1 MPQPA
6 GRARRVLHTAP
17 PIVAATD
24 LRGSTVLKRGG
35 VFLLTDQLGDVV
47 PDERGLGMYVGDTR
61 MLSRLTLLVGGE
73 RPSVLR
79 PDGDGAGHGP
89 IVMTNPELPQGQ
101 RPAASTGEPLAARS
115 LGIVRER
122 HLDRGLHERL
132 AISNYADHPA
142 TLTVDLVLDAD
153 MADIFE
159 VRGFVRPRR
168 GDRGPTHVR
177 GDTAAFEYRA
187 LDGRQ
192 LRTRVVA
199 PGAQIRPAPR
209 GIGGVRARWR
219 PRIAPGARADLEWSV
234 LPELPVAVAALE
246 TVAGICRATEIR
258 SDSPALDRIVARG
271 IADLD
276 LLLTP
281 GPGAGQRFIAAGIPW
296 FTALFGRDAILAS
309 FGALIVDPGLA
320 IDTLR
325 VLASLQATTDDPTVD
340 AEPGKI
346 PHEVRNGE
354 MARTGEVPFGR
365 YYGSADATPLWLIL
379 LGETFD
385 WTGDLDLVEGLW
397 PNALAA
403 LDWVESHG
411 DLDGDG
417 FIEYRRRAPGGL
429 IQHGWKDA
437 PDAIR
442 DRHGRVAEGPIAL
455 AEVQGY
461 AYDARVRMAR
471 LARALGD
478 AVLARRLEKDAGRL
492 RDRFEA
498 AFWVPDRMT
507 YALALDGL
515 KRPMDAIGSNQGHA
529 LWSGIVSGGHA
540 AAVAANLTGSDLDS
554 GWGLRTFAAGQ
565 RGYSPLGYHTGSV
578 WPHDTAVA
586 VAGLRRAG
594 FDAQA
599 SQLAGELLGAAQT
612 FPDGRLPE
620 LFCGFGRNEVG
631 PPVPYPTACAPQAWA
646 AAAPLMILR
655 ALLGMRP
662 RAAEHRL
669 DLERPR
675 LPAGLAT
682 LTLSGLRIGDA
693 RVDLR
698 CHRLGGST
706 RVEVSSVTGDLRVA
720 VLA

>member
-1 MPQPA
+1 MVHIA
-6 GRARRVLHTAP
+6 S

-24 LRGSTVLKRGG
+24 LGGSTVLKRGG
-35 VFLLTDQLGDVV
+35 VFLLTDRFGDVL

-73 RPSVLR
+73 RPRALR
-79 PDGDGAGHGP
+79 PDGDGAGHGT
-89 IVMTNPELPQGQ
+89 IMMTNPELPSGQG
-101 RPAASTGEPLAARS
+101 AADSIGGLLAARS

-122 HLDRGLHERL
+122 RLDRGLHERL
-132 AISNYADHPA
+132 AISNFTEHPA

-159 VRGFVRPRR
+159 VRGFDRPQR
-168 GDRGPTHVR
+168 GDHRPTHVR
-177 GDTAAFEYRA
+177 GDTAAFEYLG

-209 GIGGVRARWR
+209 GIGGVRARWQ
-219 PRIAPGARADLEWSV
+219 PRIAPGARVDLEWSI
-234 LPELPVAVAALE
+234 LPEMPAGLAALE
-246 TVAGICRATEIR
+246 TVAGICRATETR

-281 GPGAGQRFIAAGIPW
+281 GPGAGQRFIAAGIRW

-309 FGALIVDPGLA
+309 FGALLVDPGLA

-325 VLASLQATTDDPTVD
+325 VLASLQATTDDPAVD

-346 PHEVRNGE
+346 PHEVRVGE

-379 LGETFD
+379 LGETYD
-385 WTGDLDLVEGLW
+385 WTGDLCLLEELW

-403 LDWVESHG
+403 LEWVQRHA

-417 FIEYRRRAPGGL
+417 FIEYRPRAPGGL

-442 DRHGRVAEGPIAL
+442 DRDGMVAEGPIAL

-461 AYDARVRMAR
+461 AYDARVRVAR
-471 LARALGD
+471 LARALSDTGR
-478 AVLARRLEKDAGRL
+478 AEQLEKEARRLRS
-492 RDRFEA
+492 RFNA
-498 AFWVPDRMT
+498 AFWVPDLAT
-507 YALALDGL
+507 CALALDGR

-529 LWSGIVSGGHA
+529 LWSGIVAKEHA
-540 AAVAANLTGSDLDS
+540 SAVAAQLASPALDS

-565 RGYSPLGYHTGSV
+565 PGFSPLGYHTGTV
-578 WPHDTAVA
+578 WPHDTAIA
-586 VAGLRRAG
+586 VAGLHGAG
-594 FDAQA
+594 FGPQA
-599 SQLAGELLGAAQT
+599 ARLAGELFEAAAT
-612 FPDGRLPE
+612 FPEGRLPE
-620 LFCGFGRNEVG
+620 LYCGFGRDEVG
-631 PPVPYPTACAPQAWA
+631 PPVPYPVACSPQAWA

-655 ALLGMRP
+655 ALLGIRP
-662 RAAEHRL
+662 NAAEHRL
-669 DLERPR
+669 DLERPT
-675 LPAGLAT
+675 LPPGVTDLAIAGL
-682 LTLSGLRIGDA
+682 RVGDA

-698 CHRLGGST
+698 CRRRDGMIQ
-706 RVEVSSVTGDLRVA
+706 VEVVGVIGELAVTVRP
-720 VLA
+720 